1 MAQKGRI
8 YKKDASWWFR
18 YKSPVILD
26 GQKYWKDRYV
36 KLAPADQFA
45 SALAVEKSGL
55 IDSYKTELDTS
66 KMTPSTMQLVND
78 FIEHVYF
85 PHRKAA
91 GDLRPSTMVGYKNL
105 HAHHLKPRFE
115 GLRMCDFTVKNAQQI
130 LNRIAQERPDLSSQT
145 MKHLKWFSVSV
156 FKLAATEG
164 AFNPNAKNPFF
175 EVDIPKTQHKT
186 LPTRYASLDTIV
198 SMINV
203 LDEPGATVVAVAAFT
218 GLRKSEIQG
227 LRWEDLDGNQLHV
240 RRAAWRTTTID
251 ETKTDASEAPVPII
265 PVLAD
270 YLEAHRNG
278 FPADGF
284 IFSGPK
290 FKKRPLDLH
299 NLAERVIRPALEEN
313 NIPWCG
319 WHGFRRG
326 LATTLYELG
335 TDAKTRQEILRHADP
350 AITEKHYTKP
360 VSAVSQKAM
369 RKVQNAFKA
378 KLRKSRKKPRI

>member
-18 YKSPVILD
+18 YKSPVIRD
-26 GQKYWKDRYV
+26 GQKIWKDRYV

-55 IDSYKTELDTS
+55 IDSYKNELDSS
-66 KMTPSTMQLVND
+66 KMTPSTMQFVND

-85 PHRKAA
+85 PRRETAR
-91 GDLRPSTMVGYKNL
+91 DLKPSTLVGYKNL

-115 GLRMCDFTVKNAQQI
+115 GLRMCDFTIKTAQTI
-130 LNRIAQERPDLSSQT
+130 LNQIAKDRPDLSAQT
-145 MKHLKWFSVSV
+145 MKHCKWFSVSV
-156 FKLAATEG
+156 FKLATMED
-164 AFNPNAKNPFF
+164 AFNPNAKNPFA
-175 EVDIPKTQHKT
+175 EADIPKTQHKPT
-186 LPTRYASLDTIV
+186 PTRHATLDVVV
-198 SMINV
+198 SMINA
-203 LDEPGATVVAVAAFT
+203 LDEPAATVVALAAFS

-227 LRWEDLDGNQLHV
+227 LRWEDFDGNQLHV
-240 RRAAWRTTTID
+240 RRAAWRTTTIH
-251 ETKTDASEAPVPII
+251 ETKTTASAATVPVI

-278 FPADGF
+278 YPADGF
-284 IFSGPK
+284 VFTGPK
-290 FKKRPLDLH
+290 FKNRPLDLH
-299 NLAERVIRPALEEN
+299 NLANRTIRPALTKA

-335 TDAKTRQEILRHADP
+335 TDSKTRQGILRHANVI
-350 AITEKHYTKP
+350 ITEQAYTKQID
-360 VSAVSQKAM
+360 AVSQEAM
-369 RKVQNAFKA
+369 RKVQAAFKA
-378 KLRKSRKKPRI
+378 KLKKSQKKG

>member
-8 YKKDASWWFR
+8 YKKNSSWWFR
-18 YKSPVILD
+18 YKVPTILR
-26 GQKYWKDRYV
+26 GQKVWKDRYV
-36 KLAPADQFA
+36 KLAPADQYN
-45 SALAVEKSGL
+45 SALAVEKAGL
-55 IDSYKTELDTS
+55 IDSYRSDLDTL
-66 KMTPSTMQLVND
+66 KRTPSSMQLVND
-78 FIEHVYF
+78 FIEYVYF

-105 HAHHLKPRFE
+105 HVRHLKPRFE
-115 GLRMCDFTVKNAQQI
+115 GLRMCDFTVRTAQQL

-145 MKHLKWFSVSV
+145 MRHLKWFSVSV
-156 FKLAATEG
+156 FKLAALEG
-164 AFNPNAKNPFF
+164 AFNPDAKNPFF
-175 EVDIPKTQHKT
+175 EVDIPKTQHKSE
-186 LPTRYASLDTIV
+186 PPRYATLDTVV
-198 SMINV
+198 SMINA
-203 LDEPGATVVAVAAFT
+203 LDEPAATVVAVAAFT

-270 YLEAHRNG
+270 YLGAHRNG
-278 FPADGF
+278 LPADGF

-290 FKKRPLDLH
+290 FKDRPLDLH
-299 NLAERVIRPALEEN
+299 NLANRVIRPALAKEG
-313 NIPWCG
+313 IDWCG

-350 AITEKHYTKP
+350 RVTEKFYTQP

-369 RKVQNAFKA
+369 RKVQDAFKA
-378 KLRKSRKKPRI
+378 KLRKSRK